1 MLIIP
6 LCDIMT
12 LTEDW
17 IQSEKLKQKKEFHS
31 TCQEYMTQEWNI
43 MELSQSV
50 MQILSLV
57 LTKKNISR
65 LSIKLKD

>member
-31 TCQEYMTQEWNI
+31 TCQIYDTRMEYNGIITIRHADFVIGFN
-43 MELSQSV
+43 
-50 MQILSLV
+50 
-57 LTKKNISR
+57 KK
-65 LSIKLKD
+65 KDF